1 MSRTIDAAT
10 ITALQSDSLNMANL
24 IQLDFGTVFRVTDSG
39 RTISA
44 MGETFIS
51 SDAVLDIDSFT
62 ETSDIQVNSATLTF
76 SGVST
81 DVVGL
86 FLAGDYIGV
95 RARVWKAVMDNTD
108 TIIGSPI
115 LIFDGRINGYAIG
128 DTEDESTVQVDVSS
142 HWKDFELTN
151 GRKTNSNTQQLYF
164 SGDKG
169 FDFAPE
175 TAKDLKWGKQ

>member
-1 MSRTIDAAT
+1 M
-10 ITALQSDSLNMANL
+10 
-24 IQLDFGTVFRVTDSG
+24 
-39 RTISA
+39 
-44 MGETFIS
+44 
-51 SDAVLDIDSFT
+51 
-62 ETSDIQVNSATLTF
+62 
-76 SGVST
+76 
-81 DVVGL
+81 